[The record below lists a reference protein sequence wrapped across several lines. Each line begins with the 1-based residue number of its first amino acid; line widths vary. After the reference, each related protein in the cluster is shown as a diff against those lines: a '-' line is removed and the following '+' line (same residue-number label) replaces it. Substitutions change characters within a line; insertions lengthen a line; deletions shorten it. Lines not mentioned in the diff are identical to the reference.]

1 MAKFKKR
8 EKHVPLE
15 EPKGTRVQAAGES
28 NRKKFYALII
38 FVFSFLL
45 YSNTLSH
52 DYALDDDVIF
62 KENRYVQQGLEGVSD
77 IFSHGFLH
85 GFNQRNNQSY
95 RPLVSTVFAIEHE
108 LFGADPF
115 IGHLLNVLF
124 YALACLLLF
133 LTLSKMFHSYGLI
146 VPFLI
151 TLLYVA
157 HPLHTEVVANVKGR
171 DDMLT
176 FLFMSLTL
184 YFLFDYVRKSS
195 MADLA
200 ISAISY
206 FACLLTKENAVAIIA
221 VIPLTLY
228 VFGELDVKRS
238 LQLTVPFAAVLLV
251 YLVIRDQVLDSVG
264 FGETLDI
271 VNNTLMAAKTQSE
284 MLATNFVILGKY
296 LALLVYPHPL
306 SFDYS
311 YNQFPIV
318 NWGNWQA
325 LLSILVYTALGVYA
339 LSNILKRDIIA
350 YGILFYL
357 ITFSVTSNLFVKI
370 GATLGERFMFIPSL
384 GFVIAFVFLLIK
396 LLKLNESAYNKSAY
410 SIALPAVNL
419 LVGVVLIVV
428 IAYSAK
434 TYTRNFDWKNNLT
447 LFRADIDATPNSAR
461 THFSLA
467 ATLNTTAVT
476 QEDPA
481 VKAQMLQESI
491 AGFQRSVEIY
501 PEFASA
507 WYNMGVAYFN
517 NGDPQNAQIAYENC
531 LLYNTF
537 DKQALNNLGVIYFNR
552 NDYNTA
558 IEYFSRAVEAHTNF
572 PDPYANL
579 GACYHNMGDSQNAI
593 KFYTKALQFNPD
605 NQMVN
610 GNLAK
615 LYNTLGDTEK
625 AAYYRK
631 RSGQ

>member
-1 MAKFKKR
+1 M
-8 EKHVPLE
+8 
-15 EPKGTRVQAAGES
+15 S
-28 NRKKFYALII
+28 
-38 FVFSFLL
+38 
-45 YSNTLSH
+45 
-52 DYALDDDVIF
+52 
-62 KENRYVQQGLEGVSD
+62 
-77 IFSHGFLH
+77 
-85 GFNQRNNQSY
+85 
-95 RPLVSTVFAIEHE
+95 
-108 LFGADPF
+108 
-115 IGHLLNVLF
+115 
-124 YALACLLLF
+124 
-133 LTLSKMFHSYGLI
+133 
-146 VPFLI
+146 
-151 TLLYVA
+151 
-157 HPLHTEVVANVKGR
+157 VV
-171 DDMLT
+171 
-176 FLFMSLTL
+176 
-184 YFLFDYVRKSS
+184 
-195 MADLA
+195 
-200 ISAISY
+200 SY

-228 VFGELDVKRS
+228 VFEEMDLKRS
-238 LQLTVPFAAVLLV
+238 LQLTVPFAIILLV
-251 YLVIRDQVLDSVG
+251 YMVIRGQVLDSVESR
-264 FGETLDI
+264 ETLDI
-271 VNNTLMAAKTQSE
+271 INNTLMAAKTQSE

-296 LALLVYPHPL
+296 LALLVFPHPL

-325 LLSILVYTALGVYA
+325 LLSFTVHIALGVYA
-339 LSNILKRDIIA
+339 TSKILKRDVLA

-357 ITFSVTSNLFVKI
+357 ITFSVTSNLVVKI

-384 GFVIAFVFLLIK
+384 GFVIAFVFLLLK
-396 LLKLNESAYNKSAY
+396 LLNRNEPEDNKRTY
-410 SIALPAVNL
+410 SIAQPNAKILIGGVFI
-419 LVGVVLIVV
+419 VVL
-428 IAYSAK
+428 AYSAK

-447 LFRADIDATPNSAR
+447 LFRADVDATPNSAR

-467 ATLNTTAVT
+467 AALNSTAVT

-491 AGFQRSVEIY
+491 ASFQRSVEIY

-552 NDYNTA
+552 NEYSAA
-558 IEYFSRAVEAHTNF
+558 IEYFSRAIEAHSNF

-593 KFYTKALQFNPD
+593 KFYTKALQFNPN
-605 NQMVN
+605 NQKVN

-615 LYNTLGDTEK
+615 LYNTLGDGVK
-625 AAYYRK
+625 ADYYRK

>member
-1 MAKFKKR
+1 
-8 EKHVPLE
+8 
-15 EPKGTRVQAAGES
+15 
-28 NRKKFYALII
+28 
-38 FVFSFLL
+38 
-45 YSNTLSH
+45 
-52 DYALDDDVIF
+52 
-62 KENRYVQQGLEGVSD
+62 
-77 IFSHGFLH
+77 
-85 GFNQRNNQSY
+85 
-95 RPLVSTVFAIEHE
+95 
-108 LFGADPF
+108 
-115 IGHLLNVLF
+115 
-124 YALACLLLF
+124 
-133 LTLSKMFHSYGLI
+133 MFHNYGLI

-151 TLLYVA
+151 TLLYAA
-157 HPLHTEVVANVKGR
+157 HPLHTEVVANIKGR

-176 FLFMSLTL
+176 FLFMALTL

-195 MADLA
+195 VVYLV
-200 ISAISY
+200 ISVVSY

-228 VFGELDVKRS
+228 VFGEQDIKRS

-251 YLVIRDQVLDSVG
+251 YLVIRDQVLDSVA
-264 FGETLDI
+264 FGEDLDI
-271 VNNTLMAAKTQSE
+271 INNTLMAAKTQSE

-325 LLSILVYTALGVYA
+325 LLSFAVYLGLGVYA
-339 LSNILKRDIIA
+339 TSKILKRDVLA

-357 ITFSVTSNLFVKI
+357 ITFSVTSNLVVKI

-384 GFVIAFVFLLIK
+384 GFAIAFVFLLIK
-396 LLKLNESAYNKSAY
+396 LLKLNESADNKSAH
-410 SIALPAVNL
+410 SISQPAAKL
-419 LVGVVLIVV
+419 LTGVVLIVV

-467 ATLNTTAVT
+467 ATLNTNADMQT
-476 QEDPA
+476 DPA

-517 NGDPQNAQIAYENC
+517 NGDAQNAQIAYENC

-558 IEYFSRAVEAHTNF
+558 IEYFSRAVKAHSNF

-593 KFYTKALQFNPD
+593 KFYTKALQFNPN

-615 LYNTLGDTEK
+615 LYSTLGNSEK
-625 AAYYRK
+625 ADYYRK